1 MASEKTVL
9 FRLLCGT
16 LGEKGQGDR
25 TLVTRSTRSTR
36 SDCDISGCR
45 RTKKVWMKEDE
56 AIPSDYLSDKQK
68 PPEMRLDDL

>member
-25 TLVTRSTRSTR
+25 TLVTRPTW

-45 RTKKVWMKEDE
+45 RTKKVRMKEDE